1 MFTWMARERVA
12 QNAALAGSARPDA
25 RVRGNA
31 LGRAAAG
38 VLRAVML
45 ASLAALAGCGAGQV
59 RPVDSSAPAMEGY
72 HNVDDLYIVDCL
84 LPGQVRQMGKMTY
97 LSPRKPIK
105 TTAIDCR
112 VRGGEY
118 VAYDRADYRSALKV
132 WQGRAEAG
140 DADAQVIVGEIY
152 ERGMGTAPDYAKA
165 AEWYRK
171 AAEQGNEK
179 AQTNLGYL
187 YEQGLGVKQDMV
199 AAINWYRKAA
209 GDNGDE
215 LMLASAA
222 KEKIDRLKSQLEDE
236 QKKSEAQKQALQNQI
251 EQLQQRLQQQQG
263 GQADNEQTIKALQSL
278 LDQTNQKLAEQSQR
292 LDQLRH
298 VDVQSS
304 TAVTRGGGAALPT
317 HLGDFNFGRYYALV
331 VGLEKYKYWGNLQT
345 PYADAKT
352 IADLLSKKYGFST
365 TVMLDA
371 SAQDIL
377 SKLNDLREQLG
388 KDDNLLIYFAGHGQL
403 RQSVEDQ
410 SKLGYW
416 LPVNA
421 QRDRTTF
428 WLPNSQINE
437 QLALLQARSVL
448 VIADSCYAGAM
459 STDPASLLVGG
470 GGRLS
475 DPIIKLGLERRARY
489 ILSSGGLHPVMDRG
503 EGVHSLFA
511 NALIEVL
518 QNNHGLL
525 REQDLFQDVSAQ
537 MAVRAEKMG
546 VEQKPELRPIR
557 AAGHNPGG
565 SFFLVPRDVKSVASH
580 TKSLNPPGRQGG

>member
-1 MFTWMARERVA
+1 MFTWMAKGRVLPITGSRGPAHTTARSPSSALIRAAGAGLRVA
-12 QNAALAGSARPDA
+12 T
-25 RVRGNA
+25 
-31 LGRAAAG
+31 
-38 VLRAVML
+38 L
-45 ASLAALAGCGAGQV
+45 ASLTALAACGTGQV
-59 RPVDSSAPAMEGY
+59 RPVDNASPATEGY

-105 TTAIDCR
+105 TTALDCR

-118 VAYDRADYRSALKV
+118 VAYDRADYHSALKV
-132 WQGRAEAG
+132 WQGRAEEG

-187 YEQGLGVKQDMV
+187 YEQGLGVQQNLV
-199 AAINWYRKAA
+199 TAINWYRKAA
-209 GDNGDE
+209 GDKGDE

-222 KEKIDRLKSQLEDE
+222 KEKIDRLKSQLEEE
-236 QKKSEAQKQALQNQI
+236 QKKSETQQRALQSQI
-251 EQLQQRLQQQQG
+251 EQLKGRLQEQQS
-263 GQADNEQTIKALQSL
+263 GQQDDSQTIKALQSL
-278 LDQTNQKLAEQSQR
+278 LDQTNEKLAEQSKR

-298 VDVQSS
+298 VDVESS
-304 TAVTRGGGAALPT
+304 TTTRGGGPVQPT
-317 HLGDFNFGRYYALV
+317 HVGDFNFGRYYALI
-331 VGLEKYKYWGNLQT
+331 VGLEKYQYWSNLQS
-345 PYADAKT
+345 PYADAKS
-352 IADLLSKKYGFST
+352 IAQLLSKKYGFST
-365 TVMLDA
+365 TVILDA
-371 SAQDIL
+371 NAQDIL

-403 RQSVEDQ
+403 RRSVETQ
-410 SKLGYW
+410 SQLGYW

-437 QLALLQARSVL
+437 QLALLQARSVM

-459 STDPASLLVGG
+459 STDPASLLLGG

-475 DPIIKLGLERRARY
+475 DRIIELGLERRARY
-489 ILSSGGLHPVMDRG
+489 ILSSGGLHPVMDSG
-503 EGVHSLFA
+503 QGGHSLFA
-511 NALIEVL
+511 NSLIEVL
-518 QNNHGLL
+518 KDNHGLL
-525 REQDLFQDVSAQ
+525 REQDLFRAVSEQ
-537 MAVRAEKMG
+537 MAGRAAKMG
-546 VEQKPELRPIR
+546 VNQRPELRPIR

-565 SFFLVPRDVKSVASH
+565 SFFLVPREDQSVASH
-580 TKSLNPPGRQGG
+580 TKSLNPAGRQGG